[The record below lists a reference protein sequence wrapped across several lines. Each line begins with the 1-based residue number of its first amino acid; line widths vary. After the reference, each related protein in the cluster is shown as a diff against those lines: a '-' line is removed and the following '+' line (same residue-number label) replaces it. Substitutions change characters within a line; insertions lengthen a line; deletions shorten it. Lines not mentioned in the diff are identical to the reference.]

1 MADSFSLLEEDLSCS
16 VCCEIFREPVIL
28 SCSHSFCRACLEE
41 SWSKGGT
48 QDCPVC
54 RRRSS
59 RDQPPPNLGLRHAC
73 ETLLREREPKDT
85 PGPAKEPIEESAE
98 ESAKNATEGMVEEAT
113 GGLSQSE
120 NTSHRG
126 PQGVCSLHS
135 QKLQLF
141 CLEDECLVC
150 VECVLEHAD
159 HSFCSVGKAAGQ
171 RREGLRPQ
179 LKTLQEKMAAFNEA
193 ELTCDKMA
201 AHIRVQTQ
209 RAERQ
214 IKEEFEKLHCFLREE
229 EVERL
234 AALKEEEEEKN
245 KRIKERVDEIS
256 VIMSSLSDTIMAV
269 EEKLAVD
276 DVSFLQSYK
285 TTMERTQ
292 SVPEDPQL
300 GSRALINLAKHLG
313 NLSFQVWEKMQKA
326 VKYTPVVLDPNT
338 AHPSFYLSEDLTSL
352 RCEDKLQSLP
362 DNPERFDI
370 YRDILGSEGFTSG
383 THFWDVE
390 VGESDDWR
398 VGVASESVSRKPE
411 TDKESGLW
419 AVGACNGEPY
429 NMKKKTQRIRVSW
442 DKCEVSFFGLSPYIH
457 KLKTIQHKCTE
468 RMYPHFYLHDA
479 QTLQILPGNISL
491 KVENHTV

>member
-1 MADSFSLLEEDLSCS
+1 TGLQWSRLRASSSLVSTSFALCAPPTPLFTLTPARMADSFSLLEGDLSCP

-28 SCSHSFCRACLEE
+28 SCSHSLCRACLEE
-41 SWSKGGT
+41 TWSKGGT

-59 RDQPPPNLGLRHAC
+59 RDQPPPNL
-73 ETLLREREPKDT
+73 
-85 PGPAKEPIEESAE
+85 ES
-98 ESAKNATEGMVEEAT
+98 
-113 GGLSQSE
+113 
-120 NTSHRG
+120 
-126 PQGVCSLHS
+126 
-135 QKLQLF
+135 LQLF

-171 RREGLRPQ
+171 RRKGLRPQ
-179 LKTLQEKMAAFNEA
+179 LEALQKKMAAFSKA
-193 ELTCDKMA
+193 ELTCDKMV

-214 IKEEFEKLHCFLREE
+214 IKEEFEKLHCFLRDE

-234 AALKEEEEEKN
+234 GALKEEEEEKN
-245 KRIKERVDEIS
+245 KRMKERVDEIS
-256 VIMSSLSDTIMAV
+256 EIMSSLSDTIRAV
-269 EEKLAVD
+269 EEKLAVDD

-285 TTMERTQ
+285 TIMERTQ

-338 AHPSFYLSEDLTSL
+338 AHPSLCLSEDLTSL
-352 RCEDKLQSLP
+352 RPEDKLQSLP
-362 DNPERFDI
+362 DNPERFDF

-390 VGESDDWR
+390 VGESDDWS
-398 VGVASESVSRKPE
+398 VGVASESVSRKI
-411 TDKESGLW
+411 DKKSGLW
-419 AVGACNGEPY
+419 AVGVRDGEPY
-429 NMKKKTQRIRVSW
+429 NMMKKTQRIRVSW
-442 DKCEVSFFGLSPYIH
+442 DKWEVSFFRLSPHIR

-468 RMYPHFYLHDA
+468 RMYPHFHLHNG
-479 QTLQILPGNISL
+479 QTLQILPGKVSL
-491 KVENHTV
+491 KVENHSV

>member
-1 MADSFSLLEEDLSCS
+1 RASSSLVSTSFALWDLSCP

-28 SCSHSFCRACLEE
+28 SCSHSLCRACLEE
-41 SWSKGGT
+41 TWSKGGT

-59 RDQPPPNLGLRHAC
+59 RDQPPPNLGV
-73 ETLLREREPKDT
+73 
-85 PGPAKEPIEESAE
+85 
-98 ESAKNATEGMVEEAT
+98 VEEAT

-171 RREGLRPQ
+171 RRKGLRPQ
-179 LKTLQEKMAAFNEA
+179 LEALQKKMAAFSKA
-193 ELTCDKMA
+193 ELTCDKMV

-214 IKEEFEKLHCFLREE
+214 IKEEFEKLHCFLRDE

-234 AALKEEEEEKN
+234 GALKEEEEEKN
-245 KRIKERVDEIS
+245 KRMKERVDEIS
-256 VIMSSLSDTIMAV
+256 EIMSSLSDTIRAV
-269 EEKLAVD
+269 EEKLAVDD

-285 TTMERTQ
+285 TIMERTQ

-338 AHPSFYLSEDLTSL
+338 AHPSLCLSEDLTSL
-352 RCEDKLQSLP
+352 RPEDKLQSLP
-362 DNPERFDI
+362 DNPERFDF

-390 VGESDDWR
+390 VGESDDWS
-398 VGVASESVSRKPE
+398 VGVASESVSRKI
-411 TDKESGLW
+411 DKKSGLW
-419 AVGACNGEPY
+419 AVGVRDGEPY
-429 NMKKKTQRIRVSW
+429 NMMKKTQRIRVSW
-442 DKCEVSFFGLSPYIH
+442 DKWEVSFFPGVWGIRPGPAGGNPSTWETVMRLPRPAGPHTADSDQISEKDTPTSSLS
-457 KLKTIQHKCTE
+457 E
-468 RMYPHFYLHDA
+468 RNECPLDW
-479 QTLQILPGNISL
+479 PPSL
-491 KVENHTV
+491 RVL

>member
-1 MADSFSLLEEDLSCS
+1 MKRSSNGYPNYLHCVPPPPPPPNPSFYTDLSCP

-41 SWSKGGT
+41 TWSKGGT

-59 RDQPPPNLGLRHAC
+59 RDQPPPNLRK
-73 ETLLREREPKDT
+73 TKDT
-85 PGPAKEPIEESAE
+85 PGPPKEPTEELTE
-98 ESAKNATEGMVEEAT
+98 ESAKN
-113 GGLSQSE
+113 SE

-150 VECVLEHAD
+150 VECVSEHAD
-159 HSFCSVGKAAGQ
+159 HSFCSVEKAAGQ
-171 RREGLRPQ
+171 RREGFRPQ
-179 LKTLQEKMAAFNEA
+179 LEALQKKMAAFSKA
-193 ELTCDKMA
+193 ELTCDKMV

-214 IKEEFEKLHCFLREE
+214 IKEEFEKLHCFLRDE

-234 AALKEEEEEKN
+234 GALKEEEEENN
-245 KRIKERVDEIS
+245 KRMKERVDEIS
-256 VIMSSLSDTIMAV
+256 EIMSSLLDTIRAV

-276 DVSFLQSYK
+276 DDVSFLQSYK
-285 TTMERTQ
+285 MIMERTQ

-300 GSRALINLAKHLG
+300 GSRALIDLAKHLG

-338 AHPSFYLSEDLTSL
+338 AHPSLSLSEDLTSL
-352 RCEDKLQSLP
+352 RSEDKPQSFP
-362 DNPERFDI
+362 DNPERFDF
-370 YRDILGSEGFTSG
+370 YCDILGSEGFTSG
-383 THFWDVE
+383 THSWDVE
-390 VGESDDWR
+390 VGESDDWS
-398 VGVASESVSRKPE
+398 VGVASESVSRKI
-411 TDKESGLW
+411 DKESGLW
-419 AVGACNGEPY
+419 AVGVHDGEPH

-442 DKCEVSFFGLSPYIH
+442 DKREVSFFGLSPHIH

-468 RMYPHFYLHDA
+468 RMYPHFYLHSG
-479 QTLQILPGNISL
+479 QTLQILPGKVSL
-491 KVENHTV
+491 KVENHSV

>member
-1 MADSFSLLEEDLSCS
+1 MGPTSCIKSYRFSLLEKDLSCP

-41 SWSKGGT
+41 TWSKGGT

-59 RDQPPPNLGLRHAC
+59 RDQPPPNL
-73 ETLLREREPKDT
+73 
-85 PGPAKEPIEESAE
+85 
-98 ESAKNATEGMVEEAT
+98 GMVEEAT

-150 VECVLEHAD
+150 VECVSEHAD
-159 HSFCSVGKAAGQ
+159 HSFCSVEKAAGQ
-171 RREGLRPQ
+171 RREGFRPQ
-179 LKTLQEKMAAFNEA
+179 LEALQKKMAAFSKA
-193 ELTCDKMA
+193 ELTCDKMV

-214 IKEEFEKLHCFLREE
+214 IKEEFEKLHCFLRDE

-234 AALKEEEEEKN
+234 GALKEEEEENN
-245 KRIKERVDEIS
+245 KRMKERVDEIS
-256 VIMSSLSDTIMAV
+256 EIMSSLLDTIRAV

-276 DVSFLQSYK
+276 DDVSFLQSYK
-285 TTMERTQ
+285 MIMERTQ

-300 GSRALINLAKHLG
+300 GSRALIDLAKHLG

-338 AHPSFYLSEDLTSL
+338 AHPSLSLSEDLTSL
-352 RCEDKLQSLP
+352 RSEDKPQSFP
-362 DNPERFDI
+362 DNPERFDF
-370 YRDILGSEGFTSG
+370 YCDILGSEGFTSG
-383 THFWDVE
+383 THSWDVE
-390 VGESDDWR
+390 VGESDDWS
-398 VGVASESVSRKPE
+398 VGVASESVSRKI
-411 TDKESGLW
+411 DKESVYRCCIGFRVTFVVFVLF
-419 AVGACNGEPY
+419 VFSLSL
-429 NMKKKTQRIRVSW
+429 NMYQEYHAAFWSDSPSPKGNSPSCVL
-442 DKCEVSFFGLSPYIH
+442 SF
-457 KLKTIQHKCTE
+457 
-468 RMYPHFYLHDA
+468 LHG
-479 QTLQILPGNISL
+479 PISINRNYSQ
-491 KVENHTV
+491 NHTEEKLEINGLHIT